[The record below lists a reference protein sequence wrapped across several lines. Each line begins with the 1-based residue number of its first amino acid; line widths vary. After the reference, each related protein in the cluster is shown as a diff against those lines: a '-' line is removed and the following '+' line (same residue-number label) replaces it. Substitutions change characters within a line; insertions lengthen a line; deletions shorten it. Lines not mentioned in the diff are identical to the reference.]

1 MAFLV
6 YRPQD
11 NDVIGPYESTE
22 DCLNDPGRP
31 GNRVFE
37 VADFDPTADFAS
49 AFKLSDD
56 GNSLVRRFPGKTLEE
71 QAELIAQE
79 KATIHFDICKANKKM
94 LIGDN
99 CSERLKEMKW
109 KKDKATDIDLINGNT
124 NAMTAYYAEREAL
137 RVANNNHVAA
147 LEALT
152 TQEEVDAFDPKAF

>member
-1 MAFLV
+1 
-6 YRPQD
+6 
-11 NDVIGPYESTE
+11 
-22 DCLNDPGRP
+22 
-31 GNRVFE
+31 
-37 VADFDPTADFAS
+37 
-49 AFKLSDD
+49 
-56 GNSLVRRFPGKTLEE
+56 
-71 QAELIAQE
+71 
-79 KATIHFDICKANKKM
+79 M